1 MARLVKNDKNE
12 AREKYAYFAY
22 PRKLERTFEAMILEE
37 AGKYGI
43 ENVKDLIKNI
53 LMEAVVYYE
62 KKHKFIEAKEWASEN
77 WRKNRFSDMSARNV
91 DKKLAMASESSEDIL
106 NRVEEHLVKE
116 LESIRRMKNI
126 KDQEVKIPVS

>member
-1 MARLVKNDKNE
+1 MVR
-12 AREKYAYFAY
+12 
-22 PRKLERTFEAMILEE
+22 EE

-62 KKHKFIEAKEWASEN
+62 KNHRFIEAKEWASAN
-77 WRKNRFSDMSARNV
+77 WRQNRFSDTSASNV
-91 DKKLAMASESSEDIL
+91 DKKLAMASESSEAIL

-116 LESIRRMKNI
+116 LESIRRMKSTI
-126 KDQEVKIPVS
+126 DEGVKIPAS

>member
-1 MARLVKNDKNE
+1 MARMVKKDKNE
-12 AREKYAYFAY
+12 ARERYAYFAY

>member
-1 MARLVKNDKNE
+1 MARMVKNDKNE
-12 AREKYAYFAY
+12 ARERYAYFAY
-22 PRKLERTFEAMILEE
+22 PKKLERTFEAMILEE

-77 WRKNRFSDMSARNV
+77 WRKNRFSDMSASNV
-91 DKKLAMASESSEDIL
+91 DKKLAMGSESSEDIL

-116 LESIRRMKNI
+116 LESIRRIKNI
-126 KDQEVKIPVS
+126 KDQEVKISVS

>member
-1 MARLVKNDKNE
+1 MARIVKNHKNE

-22 PRKLERTFEAMILEE
+22 PKKLDRAFQIMVTEE

-53 LMEAVVYYE
+53 LMQAVIAYE
-62 KKHKFIEAKEWASEN
+62 KRHRYIEAAEWASSN
-77 WRKNRFSDMSARNV
+77 WQNNRFSDLSASNV
-91 DKKLAMASESSEDIL
+91 DDKLAMASESSEDIL

-116 LESIRRMKNI
+116 LESIRRIKNI
-126 KDQEVKIPVS
+126 KDQEVKISVS

>member
-1 MARLVKNDKNE
+1 MARIRKNDKNE
-12 AREKYAYFAY
+12 ARERYAYFAY
-22 PRKLERTFEAMILEE
+22 PKKLERTLEAMILEE

-43 ENVKDLIKNI
+43 ENVKDLMKNI

-62 KKHKFIEAKEWASEN
+62 KKHRYIEAKEWAARH
-77 WRKNRFSDMSARNV
+77 WRDNRFSDLTAINV

-116 LESIRRMKNI
+116 LESIRRIKNI
-126 KDQEVKIPVS
+126 KDQEVKISVS

>member
-22 PRKLERTFEAMILEE
+22 PRKLERTFQHMVTQE

-62 KKHKFIEAKEWASEN
+62 KKHRYIEAKDWASAN
-77 WRKNRFSDMSARNV
+77 WQKNRFSDTTASNV
-91 DKKLAMASESSEDIL
+91 DKKLAMASESSDDIL
-106 NRVEEHLVKE
+106 NRIEEHLVKE
-116 LESIRRMKNI
+116 LESIRSIKSTKNE
-126 KDQEVKIPVS
+126 EVKIPVS

>member
-1 MARLVKNDKNE
+1 MVKKDKNE
-12 AREKYAYFAY
+12 ARERYAYFAY

-43 ENVKDLIKNI
+43 ENVKDLMKNI

>member
-1 MARLVKNDKNE
+1 MARMVKKDKNE
-12 AREKYAYFAY
+12 ARERYAYFAY

-43 ENVKDLIKNI
+43 ENVKDLMKNI

>member
-22 PRKLERTFEAMILEE
+22 PRNLERTFEAMILEE

-43 ENVKDLIKNI
+43 ENVKDLMKNI

-77 WRKNRFSDMSARNV
+77 WRKNRFSDMSASNV
-91 DKKLAMASESSEDIL
+91 DKKLAMGFESSEDIL
-106 NRVEEHLVKE
+106 KRVEDHLVKE
-116 LESIRRMKNI
+116 LESIRRIRSTKNE
-126 KDQEVKIPVS
+126 EVKIPVS

>member
-1 MARLVKNDKNE
+1 MARIVKNHKNE

-22 PRKLERTFEAMILEE
+22 PKKLDRTFQAMVTEE

-53 LMEAVVYYE
+53 LMEAVVAYE
-62 KKHKFIEAKEWASEN
+62 KKHRYIEAKEWASSN
-77 WRKNRFSDMSARNV
+77 WQKNRFSDLSASNV

-116 LESIRRMKNI
+116 LESIRRIKSTKNE
-126 KDQEVKIPVS
+126 EVKIPVS